1 MPSNTTVARTLLSD
15 GGMNRFLLAQLLF
28 CLFPVISCAGGSE
41 MSLDERL
48 ESAPVDCGT
57 LTLNLLTDVCPPQA
71 GASVACFQNAVD
83 QKTVGAHLGVSAPS
97 DEGDQLFTHL
107 FVEPAGVS
115 SLFDTRNDNWG
126 PNQVTTARCNA
137 VRCIGQC
144 GLPVAVDCSSSSR
157 TE

>member
-1 MPSNTTVARTLLSD
+1 VAQTLLNV
-15 GGMNRFLLAQLLF
+15 GGMSRCLLGQLLF
-28 CLFPVISCAGGSE
+28 FLFPVVSCAGSSD

-57 LTLNLLTDVCPPQA
+57 LTLTVSPGVCPAQA
-71 GASVACFQNAVD
+71 SASIACFQNAVD

-126 PNQVTTARCNA
+126 PKQVTIASCSA
-137 VRCIGQC
+137 VRYIGQC
-144 GLPVAVDCSSSSR
+144 GLPVAIGCAASSR
-157 TE
+157 TQ

>member
-28 CLFPVISCAGGSE
+28 CLFPVVSCAGSSD

-48 ESAPVDCGT
+48 ERAPVDCGT
-57 LTLNLLTDVCPPQA
+57 LMLTLSPDVCPPQA
-71 GASVACFQNAVD
+71 GASIACFQKALD
-83 QKTVGAHLGVSAPS
+83 QKTVGAHLGVGAPS

-126 PNQVTTARCNA
+126 PKQVTMASCSA
-137 VRCIGQC
+137 VLYTGPC
-144 GLPVAVDCSSSSR
+144 GLPVAGGCGPISR
-157 TE
+157 TP